1 MPYIDKEGS
10 VHVSPSDLIT
20 ESGMEH
26 VKICDKC
33 QSTFPDTYAR
43 LRDSDMGRHTT
54 PYEHFSNADD
64 DIPPEQAGI
73 MADYE
78 NMKVMP
84 PKPSLEDDLDE
95 LERTD
100 NHLRTTLEQR
110 MVLIQQINEKRAIAN
125 KRLDASENFMNE
137 VRGFDSPTIGEER
150 PMYNGR

>member
-1 MPYIDKEGS
+1 
-10 VHVSPSDLIT
+10 
-20 ESGMEH
+20 
-26 VKICDKC
+26 
-33 QSTFPDTYAR
+33 
-43 LRDSDMGRHTT
+43 MGRRSNQ
-54 PYEHFSNADD
+54 PYYPTNADD